1 MDEINYV
8 LNDEYNGY
16 DLRINRRQPR
26 LMERINYF
34 EILDDINFKRRF
46 RILKNSFMMLL
57 EKIADEIEPNTNLYV

>member
-8 LNDEYNGY
+8 LYDEYNGY

-34 EILDDINFKRRF
+34 EILDDIDFKRRF
-46 RILKNSFMMLL
+46 RISKNSFIMLL
-57 EKIADEIEPNTNLYV
+57 ERIENEIKHNTNRYV

>member
-8 LNDEYNGY
+8 LYDEYNGY

-34 EILDDINFKRRF
+34 EILDDIDFKRRF
-46 RILKNSFMMLL
+46 RISKNRLRRI
-57 EKIADEIEPNTNLYV
+57 EDEIKHNINQYV